1 MYFLLKNALLETSK
15 HTYNLN
21 LYTLDLLRRLLRKF
35 RDLLEGLLF
44 SKENDVLLNFF
55 LKNL

>member
-35 RDLLEGLLF
+35 RDLLGGLSS
-44 SKENDVLLNFF
+44 SKGNVVFLNFF